1 MLLEQSVRLMPRF
14 RPLFNSWIPMKT
26 TRDQLLRSV
35 AKIFDARIA
44 NRLADILADELI
56 PADVVDA
63 PPLGFEVWVREE
75 QFDRAQAI
83 LDATPLTEEELTYLA
98 TGTSGQGPGTS

>member
-1 MLLEQSVRLMPRF
+1 
-14 RPLFNSWIPMKT
+14 MKVT
-26 TRDQLLRSV
+26 QKQLLRSV

-44 NRLADILADELI
+44 NRLADMLADELI

-75 QFDRAQAI
+75 HFDRAKAI
-83 LDATPLTEEELTYLA
+83 LDATPFTEEELTYLA
-98 TGTSGQGPGTS
+98 TGVLGEGPGTR

>member
-1 MLLEQSVRLMPRF
+1 
-14 RPLFNSWIPMKT
+14 MKT
-26 TRDQLLRSV
+26 TQKQLLRSV

-44 NRLADILADELI
+44 NRLADILSDELI
-56 PADVVDA
+56 PADVVEA

-75 QFDRAQAI
+75 HFDRAKAI

-98 TGTSGQGPGTS
+98 TGVLGKEPGTS